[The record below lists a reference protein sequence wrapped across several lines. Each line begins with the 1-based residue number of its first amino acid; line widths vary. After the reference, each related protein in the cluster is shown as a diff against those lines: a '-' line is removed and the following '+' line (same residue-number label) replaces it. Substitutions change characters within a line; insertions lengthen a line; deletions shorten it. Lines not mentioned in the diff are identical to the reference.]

1 MDIQKYQTP
10 KSLTKIPQRI
20 YPVQKEPVA
29 KEPVAKDKPVNVT
42 VNHQSKVIIE
52 IPDELKLVIMIGFV
66 AVISWMM
73 LTVYV
78 ASFSSPRVI
87 ILDRNGQVVK

>member
-1 MDIQKYQTP
+1 MNIQKYQTP
-10 KSLTKIPQRI
+10 KSLTQIPQRI
-20 YPVQKEPVA
+20 YPVQKEPVT
-29 KEPVAKDKPVNVT
+29 EEKPVNVT

-78 ASFSSPRVI
+78 ASFNSPRVI
-87 ILDRNGQVVK
+87 ILDRDSQIIK